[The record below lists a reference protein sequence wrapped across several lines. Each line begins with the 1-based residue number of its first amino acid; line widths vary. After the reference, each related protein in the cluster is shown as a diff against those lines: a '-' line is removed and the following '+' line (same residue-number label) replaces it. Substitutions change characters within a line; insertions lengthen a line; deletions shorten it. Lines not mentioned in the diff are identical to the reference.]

1 MKKAVVF
8 PIGIFIIVI
17 ALVVI
22 FMNRSSQVI
31 VFDLQADE
39 ELERLFQQSV
49 TAREVK
55 TVTLS
60 DCILV
65 IKTEPDRPKVCDIP
79 HQSVANTLTIDLSEV
94 DVIEDF
100 YEDAITFLYIVYE
113 ASIAAKR
120 REIRAAGSHQPHVL
134 ANPSRDK
141 SAQPYYTVK
150 SNLAHDILRDGGI
163 NSKREFSNYA
173 GEKTLSIFTKSVI
186 RLEGDLQFEALALLR
201 KKVSHCVSID
211 RKP

>member
-22 FMNRSSQVI
+22 FMNRSSKVI

-65 IKTEPDRPKVCDIP
+65 IKT
-79 HQSVANTLTIDLSEV
+79 DL
-94 DVIEDF
+94 
-100 YEDAITFLYIVYE
+100 
-113 ASIAAKR
+113 
-120 REIRAAGSHQPHVL
+120 
-134 ANPSRDK
+134 
-141 SAQPYYTVK
+141 
-150 SNLAHDILRDGGI
+150 
-163 NSKREFSNYA
+163 
-173 GEKTLSIFTKSVI
+173 
-186 RLEGDLQFEALALLR
+186 
-201 KKVSHCVSID
+201 
-211 RKP
+211 